1 MNMNTLSF
9 LFGGFVSSFVSSFFI
24 SLYFYHKCYK
34 RDLDELT
41 KKLNQQFAE
50 HRNFLIKVHNM
61 DKKNLLTMYKNSLV
75 DQLKNDIANIWDVKP
90 GAMVAANPDCIDKHA
105 LDNADEKYFKTY
117 DAIVN
122 QSENM
127 LKYIFSKYNLNL
139 DK

>member
-1 MNMNTLSF
+1 MNMNILSF
-9 LFGGFVSSFVSSFFI
+9 LFGGFVSSFVI

-41 KKLNQQFAE
+41 KELNQQFAE

-61 DKKNLLTMYKNSLV
+61 DKKNLLTMYKNILV
-75 DQLKNDIANIWDVKP
+75 DQLENDIANIWDVKP

-105 LDNADEKYFKTY
+105 LDNADEKYFKTH

>member
-1 MNMNTLSF
+1 MNMNILSF
-9 LFGGFVSSFVSSFFI
+9 LFGGFVSSFVSS
-24 SLYFYHKCYK
+24 LYFYRKCYK

-50 HRNFLIKVHNM
+50 HRQFLIKIHNM
-61 DKKNLLTMYKNSLV
+61 DKKNLLTVYKNILV
-75 DQLKNDIANIWDVKP
+75 DQLENDIANIWDVKP
-90 GAMVAANPDCIDKHA
+90 GATVAADPDCIDKHA
-105 LDNADEKYFKTY
+105 LDNADEKYFKTH

-122 QSENM
+122 QSEDI

>member
-1 MNMNTLSF
+1 MNILSF
-9 LFGGFVSSFVSSFFI
+9 LFGGFVSSFFI

-41 KKLNQQFAE
+41 KKLNQKFAE
-50 HRNFLIKVHNM
+50 HHIFLIKVHNM

-90 GAMVAANPDCIDKHA
+90 GAMAAANPDCIDKHA